1 VGLSYFL
8 FLQKKKSWLTKENL
22 LNLFLVEYFFMVFI
36 LEEFFMKYIKIYF
49 LIVFSIFLS
58 GCIQS
63 TALLGPGVTI
73 ATTGNIM
80 QAGFQ
85 YGANTAIKNETGKDV
100 LTHFKDVV
108 EEEQDNKKLELK
120 IKDIATITIEKVKKK
135 LLIN

>member
-1 VGLSYFL
+1 
-8 FLQKKKSWLTKENL
+8 
-22 LNLFLVEYFFMVFI
+22 
-36 LEEFFMKYIKIYF
+36 MKYLKIYF
-49 LIVFSIFLS
+49 LIVISISLS

-85 YGANTAIKNETGKDV
+85 YGANTAIKKETGKDV
-100 LTHFKDVV
+100 LTHLKDIA
-108 EEEQDNKKLELK
+108 EEEQDNKKIELTV
-120 IKDIATITIEKVKKK
+120 KDIAKNTIEKVKKK

>member
-1 VGLSYFL
+1 
-8 FLQKKKSWLTKENL
+8 
-22 LNLFLVEYFFMVFI
+22 
-36 LEEFFMKYIKIYF
+36 MKFKKIYF
-49 LIVFSIFLS
+49 LVLIYTFLS

-85 YGANTAIKNETGKDV
+85 YGANSAIKNETGKDAF
-100 LTHFKDVV
+100 THLKDAV
-108 EEEQDNKKLELK
+108 EEEQDSQKLNKK
-120 IKDIATITIEKVKKK
+120 IKNFTLNTIDRVKKK

>member
-1 VGLSYFL
+1 
-8 FLQKKKSWLTKENL
+8 
-22 LNLFLVEYFFMVFI
+22 
-36 LEEFFMKYIKIYF
+36 MKYLKIYL
-49 LIVFSIFLS
+49 LIVISISFS

-85 YGANTAIKNETGKDV
+85 YGANTAIKKETGKDV
-100 LTHFKDVV
+100 LTHLKDVV
-108 EEEQDNKKLELK
+108 EEEHDNKKIELT
-120 IKDIATITIEKVKKK
+120 IKDIATNTIEKVKKK

>member
-1 VGLSYFL
+1 
-8 FLQKKKSWLTKENL
+8 
-22 LNLFLVEYFFMVFI
+22 
-36 LEEFFMKYIKIYF
+36 MKYIKIYF
-49 LIVFSIFLS
+49 LIVFSISLS

-100 LTHFKDVV
+100 LTHLKDAVD
-108 EEEQDNKKLELK
+108 EEKDSQKIKTIVKNTIDKISKKL
-120 IKDIATITIEKVKKK
+120 TT
-135 LLIN
+135 N